1 MTEHA
6 LIAKATAFVEEQ
18 GQWGQPIE
26 TGLPGLAVYA
36 SRGPTDLECIQY
48 EPVACLILQGGKET
62 NLGDRTYAYRAGA
75 SLIVSHDV
83 QVYARV
89 TEASHEAPYVALIL
103 ILDLDIVRSLYG
115 EVSDSEIAEAQAT
128 SIDVC
133 ETDSGLYDAMSRYFA
148 LLDTPAEAKVLG
160 PLILKEMHFRLLTAP
175 HGGMLRNLI
184 QRNSHASRITRAIA
198 YIRQD
203 FANPLAVA
211 DLADDA
217 GMSASSFHEHF
228 KSITATTP
236 LQYQKD
242 LRLMEAR
249 RLLMSGQFSVSTT
262 AYEVGYESPTQF
274 SHEYSRKFGVSPRR
288 DRQQGADAVV
298 KI

>member
-1 MTEHA
+1 M
-6 LIAKATAFVEEQ
+6 
-18 GQWGQPIE
+18 G
-26 TGLPGLAVYA
+26 
-36 SRGPTDLECIQY
+36 
-48 EPVACLILQGGKET
+48 
-62 NLGDRTYAYRAGA
+62 
-75 SLIVSHDV
+75 
-83 QVYARV
+83 
-89 TEASHEAPYVALIL
+89 
-103 ILDLDIVRSLYG
+103 VRWVFSTTM
-115 EVSDSEIAEAQAT
+115 ENQ
-128 SIDVC
+128 
-133 ETDSGLYDAMSRYFA
+133 
-148 LLDTPAEAKVLG
+148 LLDSVWGADVYVEPRTVDVHIRRLRKALMQNGGDNPVHFRKAFLHRHFRHLGHVGVETFVHGEAECVAFRYCLHTPAEAKVLG

-217 GMSASSFHEHF
+217 GMSASSFHQHF
-228 KSITATTP
+228 KSITAMTP

-274 SHEYSRKFGVSPRR
+274 SREYSRKFGVSPRR